1 MRPPNLP
8 TAAADILAGAA
19 LAGVVAGC
27 PGSEC
32 GLAPYAAD
40 ILLLVIS
47 SVCLYAGGVVL
58 NDVFDARLDT
68 VERPERPIPS
78 GLVPRYQAAWFG
90 GILLVAGV
98 ALAGWVR
105 PESAYVAV
113 WLAGGI
119 LLYDAYAKNR
129 PFAGP
134 LVMGLCRTLN
144 LWLGM
149 SLVPLAAEGQYLWV
163 PLLYIFAVTTVSRGE
178 VSGGRKNQLLLAIVL
193 YAIVIFGVGILVA
206 TETDRLWWV
215 LPFLLLL
222 GAMVYTP
229 VFKAWRQ
236 RSPQQIRA
244 AVKGG
249 VLGIV
254 ALDAAWAAGYGTVW
268 AGLAVLLLL
277 LVSRWLARQFAV
289 T

>member
-8 TAAADILAGAA
+8 TAAADILAGVA
-19 LAGVVAGC
+19 LAGVLTGC
-27 PGSEC
+27 PGSQC
-32 GLAPYAAD
+32 ALSAHWAD
-40 ILLLVIS
+40 ILFLVTS

-58 NDVFDARLDT
+58 NDVFDARLDA

-78 GLVPRYQAAWFG
+78 GLVPIPQAAILG
-90 GILLVAGV
+90 GLLLFIGV
-98 ALAGWVR
+98 LLAGWAR
-105 PESAYVAV
+105 TESAYIAV

-149 SLVPLAAEGQYLWV
+149 SLVPLTAEGQYLWV

-178 VSGGRKNQLLLAIVL
+178 VSGGRKNQLLLAFIL

-206 TETDRLWWV
+206 TETARLWWA
-215 LPFLLLL
+215 LPFLILLA
-222 GAMVYTP
+222 AMVFTP
-229 VFKAWRQ
+229 IVKGWQER
-236 RSPQQIRA
+236 RPEQIRA

-254 ALDAAWAAGYGTVW
+254 ALDAAWAAGYGSIW
-268 AGLAVLLLL
+268 AGLAVLFLLV
-277 LVSRWLARQFAV
+277 VSRWLARQFAV